1 MNHRQLFEDQIA
13 THMRETTRKL
23 NGIEIDPEHEAI
35 EKRHKEIFDMCYRI
49 VDRDPRH
56 NWSEIY
62 ARGNWAKSVG
72 SIVKSYPEL
81 LEKYFDEIIEAVI
94 AKILSR
100 EKERKMPI
108 REVEARQR
116 EGVSSFLEDCCRD
129 SPEDSVMLRVLY
141 DAYSLWCD
149 YRRIAIVTSSTF
161 AQVLR
166 TIYSGHPTI
175 FLRREKNNKERVA
188 GLLLIMSR
196 CK

>member
-1 MNHRQLFEDQIA
+1 MNRRQPFEDQIA
-13 THMRETTRKL
+13 AHMRETTRKL
-23 NGIEIDPEHEAI
+23 NGIEVDPGREAI

-62 ARGNWAKSVG
+62 TRGNWAQWVG
-72 SIVKSYPEL
+72 SIVRSYPEL
-81 LEKYFDEIIEAVI
+81 LEKHFDEIIEAVI

-100 EKERKMPI
+100 ETDLRIPV
-108 REVEARQR
+108 REVKTVQR
-116 EGVSSFLEDCCRD
+116 GDVSSFLGDCCRD
-129 SPEDSVMLRVLY
+129 SPEDSIMLRVLY

-149 YRRIAIVTSSTF
+149 SRRVATVTSSTF
-161 AQVLR
+161 AQALR

-175 FLRREKNNKERVA
+175 FLSREKNNKERVA
-188 GLLLIMSR
+188 GLLLIISR